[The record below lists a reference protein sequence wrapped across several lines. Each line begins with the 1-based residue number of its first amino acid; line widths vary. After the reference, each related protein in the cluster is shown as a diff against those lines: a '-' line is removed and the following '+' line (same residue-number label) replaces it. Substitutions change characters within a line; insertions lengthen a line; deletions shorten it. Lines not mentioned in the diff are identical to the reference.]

1 LGFVYSATNHFIIT
15 KRERFLKPFL
25 IFSIS
30 KEYILKGKMHALQPK
45 HKKLNSDETDKVLKN
60 FNIALA
66 QLPKIS
72 KKDPALP
79 EGCDKGDVVE
89 ISRPDEVY
97 YRVVI

>member
-1 LGFVYSATNHFIIT
+1 V
-15 KRERFLKPFL
+15 
-25 IFSIS
+25 
-30 KEYILKGKMHALQPK
+30 
-45 HKKLNSDETDKVLKN
+45 KLSPEEVEKVIAK

-79 EGCDKGDVVE
+79 DGCETGDVVRIE
-89 ISRPDEVY
+89 RFGEFSEVY